1 MFLSLYLFLHL
12 SSLLCPSSSWPLLS
26 VLCLLFLSPP
36 LLSHLLLSLL
46 ACPRYFALIA
56 SHLPLL
62 LVSRLFRCS
71 PFSPSLPPH
80 LARVLQTQP
89 DPLELQRQQETQR
102 RRAAKKRAQMAAS
115 QRPSTPQAV
124 DGRAHMDVQ
133 TELYLEELTDRVE
146 ETDMQTQTDAFLDRP
161 PSPLFIPPKTGV
173 DIATQILEG
182 ELFDFDLEVK
192 PILEVL
198 VGKTLEQALMEVM
211 EEEELDR
218 LRDHQRSF
226 EDLRNAELAEMQRLE
241 EAARRREAEKAARMD
256 EQRRTVA
263 AQKETAEKIAA
274 RAFAQSYL
282 SGLVP
287 SVFNSLS
294 DGGFFYD
301 RQERG
306 TLRCFKRRY

>member
-1 MFLSLYLFLHL
+1 
-12 SSLLCPSSSWPLLS
+12 
-26 VLCLLFLSPP
+26 
-36 LLSHLLLSLL
+36 
-46 ACPRYFALIA
+46 
-56 SHLPLL
+56 
-62 LVSRLFRCS
+62 
-71 PFSPSLPPH
+71 
-80 LARVLQTQP
+80 
-89 DPLELQRQQETQR
+89 
-102 RRAAKKRAQMAAS
+102 
-115 QRPSTPQAV
+115 
-124 DGRAHMDVQ
+124 MDVQ

-146 ETDMQTQTDAFLDRP
+146 ETDVQTQTDAFLDRP

-182 ELFDFDLEVK
+182 ELFDFDLEVR

-211 EEEELDR
+211 EEEELDL

-241 EAARRREAEKAARMD
+241 EGARRREAEKAARME
-256 EQRRTVA
+256 EQRKMVA

-287 SVFNSLS
+287 AVFNSLS

-306 TLRCFKRRY
+306 TCGGRGGGEGGARASCTAVVARLLSRRAVSRAVSLSFPSLFLQQRSSRSLCRGSWTLYRSASACV